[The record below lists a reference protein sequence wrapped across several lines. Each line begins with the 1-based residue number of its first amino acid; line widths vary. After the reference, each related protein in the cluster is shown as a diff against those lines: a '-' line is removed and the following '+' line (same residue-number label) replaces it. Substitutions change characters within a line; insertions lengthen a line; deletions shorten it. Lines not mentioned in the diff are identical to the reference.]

1 MYYIIVILS
10 VLIASVAQMLLK
22 KGATLPHESF
32 IGEYLNRWVIGG
44 YALLGLSLVA
54 NIFAMSHGVHVKD
67 VSIIESLS
75 YLFVPL
81 LSLLLYKEKI
91 GWRKIG
97 AIAVIMAGIV
107 IFFAA

>member
-10 VLIASVAQMLLK
+10 VLIASFAQMLLK
-22 KGATLPHESF
+22 KGAALPHESF

-44 YALLGLSLVA
+44 YALLGLSLIA
-54 NIFAMSHGVHVKD
+54 NIFAMSHGIQVKD

-81 LSLLLYKEKI
+81 LSLLLFRDRI
-91 GWRKIG
+91 GWRKWV
-97 AIAVIMAGIV
+97 AIAVILAGV
-107 IFFAA
+107 FLFFA